1 MQVDGATAEH
11 GGTYLCSVTNILQER
26 WTEAVDV
33 NVGELQKKV
42 SFLNVCPTYIKKK
55 TTLSFSSNCGF
66 QLFFFYWVGGT
77 FQMFTVKR
85 KL

>member
-33 NVGELQKKV
+33 NVGELQKK
-42 SFLNVCPTYIKKK
+42 SLFSQCMPNLYI
-55 TTLSFSSNCGF
+55 
-66 QLFFFYWVGGT
+66 
-77 FQMFTVKR
+77 
-85 KL
+85 

>member
-42 SFLNVCPTYIKKK
+42 SFLNVCPTYIKKNQ
-55 TTLSFSSNCGF
+55 LSLSPQTVAFSC
-66 QLFFFYWVGGT
+66 FFFYWVGGT

>member
-42 SFLNVCPTYIKKK
+42 SFLNVCPTYIYKK
-55 TTLSFSSNCGF
+55 TNSLFLLKLWLSVV
-66 QLFFFYWVGGT
+66 FFYWVGGT